1 MNTPR
6 QMARCILFLVACV
19 TTIVAAQDYQLSWWT
34 VDGGG
39 AMFMTGGSYT
49 LSGTTGQPDASPQT
63 MTGGSFTLS
72 GGFWP
77 GTGPVCTTF
86 APPDF
91 DHDCDVDAADYTAFA
106 ACVSGSAVPRAP
118 ACAAKDLDSDGDVD
132 HDDFGRVQR
141 RFSGQAIPANPAC
154 SQ

>member
-1 MNTPR
+1 MNTSRR
-6 QMARCILFLVACV
+6 QMTRCTAFLVACV

-39 AMFMTGGSYT
+39 AAFVSGGSYT
-49 LSGTTGQPDASPQT
+49 LSGTTGQSDASSQT

-91 DHDCDVDAADYTAFA
+91 DHDCDVDM
-106 ACVSGSAVPRAP
+106 
-118 ACAAKDLDSDGDVD
+118 
-132 HDDFGRVQR
+132 DDFGTLQR
-141 RFSGQAIPANPAC
+141 CYTGAHVLANPNCAE
-154 SQ
+154 